1 MGGVEPLFSSITVAR
16 KCSECT
22 ETQNKYIFFSFIVGR
37 GLDLAGQKLLNSLN
51 WGGGGRHIEEFSHF
65 LGLGPSVILIIT
77 KNAMKKGCH
86 MAEILALMCDVM
98 LRFYWTPRNGP
109 ICSI

>member
-1 MGGVEPLFSSITVAR
+1 MTKRGNFNTIGGRGGRGARGEGGVDPLFSSITVAR

-51 WGGGGRHIEEFSHF
+51 WGGWGGAGGSTH
-65 LGLGPSVILIIT
+65 
-77 KNAMKKGCH
+77 
-86 MAEILALMCDVM
+86 
-98 LRFYWTPRNGP
+98 
-109 ICSI
+109 